1 MLKKKLL
8 AALLASAMM
17 TGMLSG
23 CGSSGGDT
31 GAADNSTADSSAADA
46 AASDDAYNIS
56 VIVKLT
62 DSHFNLVM
70 AGAQAYADEHD
81 NVNVEFL
88 SPPGATAFDE
98 QMNMIETS
106 MGNDKFDAVI
116 IAPLQS
122 STASTLVAGTDK
134 VVVALDTDFDAPE
147 KATFVGTGNKAAA
160 KSGGIA
166 AVEEAKKRGAT
177 EITAAILAG
186 VQGDETHDAR
196 MEGYKEG
203 IEEAGG
209 TVIDVQYC
217 DGMSDRASVAM
228 EALMQK
234 YPDGLSIVCST
245 NDDMVMS
252 AAKMVQDYNLDSYKD
267 TVLVGFDGN
276 QSAIEAVQ
284 DGTLGM
290 DVVQQAYDMGYKAVE
305 AAVKV
310 LGGETVEPYIDSGS
324 AVVDASTVEEF
335 IASRKELGL
344 WEE

>member
-1 MLKKKLL
+1 MLGKKLL
-8 AALLASAMM
+8 ATLLAGSVLA
-17 TGMLSG
+17 GMLSG
-23 CGSSGGDT
+23 CGSSGGNAATTPDPT
-31 GAADNSTADSSAADA
+31 GASTADAG
-46 AASDDAYNIS
+46 ASDDAYDIS

-62 DSHFNLVM
+62 DSHFNLVI

-81 NVNVEFL
+81 NVNIEFL

-98 QMNMIETS
+98 QMNMIETA

-116 IAPLQS
+116 ISPLQS
-122 STASTLVAGTDK
+122 STAATLVANTDK
-134 VVVALDTDFDAPE
+134 VIIALDTDFDSDK
-147 KATFVGTGNKAAA
+147 KAAFVGTGNKAAA

-177 EITAAILAG
+177 NITAAILAG

-209 TVIDVQYC
+209 TVVDVQYC
-217 DGMSDRASVAM
+217 DGMSDRASIAM

-234 YPDGLSIVCST
+234 YPEGLSIVCST

-252 AAKMVQDYNLDSYKD
+252 ATKMVQDYQLDSYQD

-284 DGTLGM
+284 DGMLGM

-310 LGGETVEPYIDSGS
+310 LEGEAVEPFIDSGS
-324 AVVDASTVEEF
+324 AVIDASTVEEF
-335 IASRKELGL
+335 IVSRKELGL
-344 WEE
+344 WDE

>member
-1 MLKKKLL
+1 
-8 AALLASAMM
+8 MM
-17 TGMLSG
+17 AGMLSG
-23 CGSSGGDT
+23 CGSSGG
-31 GAADNSTADSSAADA
+31 STADTADSAGTSSADA
-46 AASDDAYNIS
+46 AASGDAYDIS

-98 QMNMIETS
+98 QMNMIETA
-106 MGNDKFDAVI
+106 MGNDKLDAVI

-122 STASTLVAGTDK
+122 STASTLVANTDK
-134 VVVALDTDFDAPE
+134 VIVALDTDFDSD
-147 KATFVGTGNKAAA
+147 KKSTFVGTGNKAAA
-160 KSGGIA
+160 KSGAIA
-166 AVEEAKKRGAT
+166 AVEEAKNRGVT
-177 EITAAILAG
+177 NITAAILAG

-217 DGMSDRASVAM
+217 DAMSDRASVAM

-234 YPDGLSIVCST
+234 YPEGLSIVCST
-245 NDDMVMS
+245 NDDMVMA

-284 DGTLGM
+284 DGLIGM

-310 LGGETVEPYIDSGS
+310 LDGETVEPYIDSGS
-324 AVVDASTVEEF
+324 AVVDPSTVEDF

>member
-8 AALLASAMM
+8 AALLASAML

-31 GAADNSTADSSAADA
+31 ADTAAPADGSTAGA
-46 AASDDAYNIS
+46 AASDGAYDIS

-160 KSGGIA
+160 KSGGLA

-217 DGMSDRASVAM
+217 DSMSDRASVAM

-310 LGGETVEPYIDSGS
+310 LDGEPVEPFIDSGS
-324 AVVDASTVEEF
+324 AVVDASTVEDF